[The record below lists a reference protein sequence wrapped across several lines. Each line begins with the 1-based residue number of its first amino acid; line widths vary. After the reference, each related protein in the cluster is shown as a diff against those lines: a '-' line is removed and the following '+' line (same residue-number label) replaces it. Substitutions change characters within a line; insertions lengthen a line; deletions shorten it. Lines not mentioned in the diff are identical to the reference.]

1 MFIGESFKIKESE
14 CRWRCVLPLK
24 SRWHNK
30 HSWNVWRGKR
40 LELSNK
46 SRIKVHVVL
55 RFFRSLMSSSART
68 ARQNKFVLIN
78 SRTIQALW
86 YLIMNRSRQNKLCHF
101 LRECIFSACAT
112 HAAKQYGAWTSPG
125 YKSNILNFFFLLV
138 FVRNRRNEVYQR

>member
-1 MFIGESFKIKESE
+1 MCSSFEVS
-14 CRWRCVLPLK
+14 LAQ
-24 SRWHNK
+24 

-78 SRTIQALW
+78 IVELSKPYRMVFESWDSVQAKQIVPLFTRV
-86 YLIMNRSRQNKLCHF
+86 YFFRVCK
-101 LRECIFSACAT
+101 T
-112 HAAKQYGAWTSPG
+112 HASKQLPRSSWTSPG
-125 YKSNILNFFFLLV
+125 YKSNITEQQEFFLLLV